1 MSVLLWAVLALLAGL
16 VALTLSARR
25 ALRPRAPLVLPPGE
39 TFPATLLQRR
49 ARVTLLTGL
58 VLALAAGVVIVRGG
72 VETFYEQEAVRI
84 PVTLLLLAALVVFA
98 GFGMRAA
105 AWARQPDGPLDERD
119 LAILEKA
126 PALEGLPMILTLVL
140 WVVGLQQTYWE
151 QGAVP
156 LVYLY
161 LIFWSVLLVK
171 ALALPVGV
179 LVGYRR
185 S

>member
-1 MSVLLWAVLALLAGL
+1 M
-16 VALTLSARR
+16 
-25 ALRPRAPLVLPPGE
+25 
-39 TFPATLLQRR
+39 
-49 ARVTLLTGL
+49 
-58 VLALAAGVVIVRGG
+58 
-72 VETFYEQEAVRI
+72 RI

-140 WVVGLQQTYWE
+140 WVVGLQQTYWD